1 MLRTN
6 SSSKKMVV
14 GKKPMNHKILF
25 LTFLSVF
32 VNWNVVGQA
41 FSDEEIVILAKN
53 YDDIGSEVQRA
64 ISTYCSIYYKLPESA
79 GELSRFIR
87 SYERHY
93 GPSFFRTPIQNAIK
107 ESRRVLKDIDSR
119 TSKMLLRKDT
129 CFFFMET
136 GRQRIGSVF
145 VFSPRMILKD
155 RPKVFVRPA
164 VGFDKKNRPILSML
178 DGNEFLKEYDSYASR
193 TFASPVLIFDGRDT
207 VMLRAVISYTRQ
219 DGIDLICDNSDSGSG
234 VIVSGKQIKASPQD
248 IVQLYCGQI
257 EPFLKD
263 YLERNRIYRIQ
274 FRVRVCYKEYAR

>member
-93 GPSFFRTPIQNAIK
+93 GPSFFRVPTQNAIK
-107 ESRRVLKDIDSR
+107 ESRRVLKDINRR
-119 TSKMLLRKDT
+119 TSEMLLRKDT

-178 DGNEFLKEYDSYASR
+178 DRNEFLKEYDSYASR

-248 IVQLYCGQI
+248 IVQLYCEQI

-274 FRVRVCYKEYAR
+274 FKVRVCYKEYAR

>member
-1 MLRTN
+1 
-6 SSSKKMVV
+6 
-14 GKKPMNHKILF
+14 MNHKILF

-93 GPSFFRTPIQNAIK
+93 GLSFFRVPTQNAIK

-119 TSKMLLRKDT
+119 TSEMLLRKDT

-136 GRQRIGSVF
+136 GRQRIGGVF

-178 DGNEFLKEYDSYASR
+178 DRNEFLKEYGSYASR

-248 IVQLYCGQI
+248 IVQLYCEQI

-274 FRVRVCYKEYAR
+274 FKVRVCYKEYAR

>member
-1 MLRTN
+1 
-6 SSSKKMVV
+6 MVV

-53 YDDIGSEVQRA
+53 YDDIGSEV
-64 ISTYCSIYYKLPESA
+64 
-79 GELSRFIR
+79 
-87 SYERHY
+87 H
-93 GPSFFRTPIQNAIK
+93 
-107 ESRRVLKDIDSR
+107 
-119 TSKMLLRKDT
+119 
-129 CFFFMET
+129 
-136 GRQRIGSVF
+136 
-145 VFSPRMILKD
+145 
-155 RPKVFVRPA
+155 
-164 VGFDKKNRPILSML
+164 
-178 DGNEFLKEYDSYASR
+178 
-193 TFASPVLIFDGRDT
+193 
-207 VMLRAVISYTRQ
+207 RAVISYTRQ

-274 FRVRVCYKEYAR
+274 FKVRVCYKEYAR

>member
-1 MLRTN
+1 
-6 SSSKKMVV
+6 
-14 GKKPMNHKILF
+14 MNHKILF

-41 FSDEEIVILAKN
+41 FSDEGIVILAKN

-93 GPSFFRTPIQNAIK
+93 GPSFFRVPTQNAIK
-107 ESRRVLKDIDSR
+107 ESRRVLKDINRR
-119 TSKMLLRKDT
+119 TSEMLLRKDT

-164 VGFDKKNRPILSML
+164 VGFDKKNRTILSML
-178 DGNEFLKEYDSYASR
+178 DRNEFLKEYDSYASR

-274 FRVRVCYKEYAR
+274 FKVRVCYKEYAR